1 MPSEPELLLTT
12 SRFRV
17 VREYQPLANGQTRP
31 REIVRHPGAVVI
43 VPLLDSGEVCL
54 IRNYRISVK
63 QTLLE
68 LPAGTLEPNEPPIE
82 TAGRELIEET
92 GFRAAKIFPLHQ
104 FFLSPGILDERM
116 HAFLATGLT
125 AGPTALEAGEEIVNE
140 VVPLEVAV
148 GKIFSGE
155 IQDAKTIAALLMV
168 DHLRRHGQLPQ

>member
-125 AGPTALEAGEEIVNE
+125 AGPTALEAGEEIINE

-168 DHLRRHGQLPQ
+168 DHLRRHGQLPR

>member
-17 VREYQPLANGQTRP
+17 FREYQPLANGQTRP

-43 VPLLDSGEVCL
+43 VPLLNSGEVCL

-92 GFRAAKIFPLHQ
+92 GFRSAKIFPLHQ

-140 VVPLEVAV
+140 VVPLEVAID
-148 GKIFSGE
+148 KIFSGE
-155 IQDAKTIAALLMV
+155 IQDAKTIASLLMV
-168 DHLRRHGQLPQ
+168 DHLRRSGQLPQ

>member
-1 MPSEPELLLTT
+1 MTQEPELLLTT

-17 VREYQPLANGQTRP
+17 FREYQPLANGTTRP

-92 GFRAAKIFPLHQ
+92 GFRAKNIFPLHQ

-140 VVPLEVAV
+140 ILPLTAAV
-148 GKIFSGE
+148 EKIFSGE
-155 IQDAKTIAALLMV
+155 IQDAKTIATLLMV
-168 DHLRRHGQLPQ
+168 ERLQRLGKLPS